1 MLLKTNFQHRCRF
14 YNSGSQAGSRLKLAD
29 AEGMGAGSSAN
40 KKYAVEEVTA
50 ASIDDLAA
58 VCADLSDGD
67 LQKLSAALRALE
79 ESENATAKKPD
90 VSSPTGPGS
99 SSTAIP
105 QPKLMRQR
113 TCLRAM
119 EEAWKDA
126 VTPLEYRTEDGV
138 AVVSLGGSESSKA
151 EWGTELCEHR
161 LSPATVLAL
170 MAALDRA
177 EQDSGVYLCL
187 F

>member
-40 KKYAVEEVTA
+40 KKY
-50 ASIDDLAA
+50 S
-58 VCADLSDGD
+58 
-67 LQKLSAALRALE
+67 
-79 ESENATAKKPD
+79 PD

-126 VTPLEYRTEDGV
+126 FTPLEYRTEDGV

-161 LSPATVLAL
+161 LSPGTVLAL

-177 EQDSGVYLCL
+177 EQDSGVYLSM